1 MRKTVIL
8 LLLTV
13 CLLICS
19 TIPPVFANSPMPL
32 LPEIEADSY
41 ILINAADNRVLS
53 EKDPDKKLYP
63 ASTTKIMTAII
74 ALESGYYDQ
83 TTTVSK
89 AAVDGI
95 GINGSNVALK
105 EGRSSSTRI
114 CSG

>member
-1 MRKTVIL
+1 MKDVWVAISCPSRFTAEDSTKKFYKGATGMRKTVIL

-53 EKDPDKKLYP
+53 EKDPDKNCILP
-63 ASTTKIMTAII
+63 A
-74 ALESGYYDQ
+74 Q
-83 TTTVSK
+83 R
-89 AAVDGI
+89 
-95 GINGSNVALK
+95 
-105 EGRSSSTRI
+105 RS
-114 CSG
+114 